1 MLPYSNFKS
10 MRQITATLAA
20 TGWMRRVWAHLRV
33 LRPVNIVMI
42 MVGVALGGVLSGS
55 VGALQGAAGTR
66 LLWAALSAALI
77 AGAANSLNDVLDL
90 EIDRINR
97 PERPLPSGLVSVM
110 TARLVWGLGTVA
122 GVALAASL
130 SLTHLA
136 LALGAVGLLVV
147 YSVSLKRV
155 LLLGNVVVA
164 FVIGLALVYGG
175 WAVGPPDPAFVGAG
189 FAFLTTLARE
199 MIKDIEDVA
208 GDRAAGA
215 RTLPLVYGTQVA
227 ARATVGVLFVTLL
240 LTPLPFFLLNYRGLF
255 LLLILAAAAL
265 LLYVLWIFPGP
276 EPEERARQASH
287 LLKAVMVTGMAA
299 LAFGAILQVGD

>member
-20 TGWMRRVWAHLRV
+20 TGWMRRVWAFLRV
-33 LRPVNIVMI
+33 LRPVNVLMI
-42 MVGVALGGVLSGS
+42 MVGVALGGVLSGGD
-55 VGALQGAAGTR
+55 GALQGAAGTR

-97 PERPLPSGLVSVM
+97 PERPLPSGLVSVT

-122 GVALAASL
+122 GVALAAFL

-147 YSVSLKRV
+147 YNVSLKRV

-175 WAVGPPDPAFVGAG
+175 WAVGPLGPALVGAG

-199 MIKDIEDVA
+199 MIKDIEDGA
-208 GDRAAGA
+208 GDAAAGV

-227 ARATVGVLFVTLL
+227 ARVTVGVLLVTLL

>member
-1 MLPYSNFKS
+1 
-10 MRQITATLAA
+10 MREIAATLVSS
-20 TGWMRRVWAHLRV
+20 GWVRRVWAHLRV
-33 LRPVNIVMI
+33 LRPVNVVMI
-42 MVGVALGGVLSGS
+42 MVGVALGGVLSGGD
-55 VGALQGAAGTR
+55 GALQGVAGER
-66 LLWAALSAALI
+66 LLWAALSVALI
-77 AGAANSLNDVLDL
+77 AGAANSLNDILDL

-97 PERPLPSGLVSVM
+97 PERPLPSGLVSVT

-122 GVALAASL
+122 GVVLAAFL

-136 LALGAVGLLVV
+136 LALGAVGLLVL
-147 YSVSLKRV
+147 YNIFLKRV

-164 FVIGLALVYGG
+164 FVIGLAIVYGG

-208 GDRAAGA
+208 GDATAGV
-215 RTLPLVYGTQVA
+215 RTLPLVYGTPVA

-240 LTPLPFFLLNYRGLF
+240 LTPLPFFLLNYRGFF

-276 EPEERARQASH
+276 RPEASARQASR
-287 LLKAVMVTGMAA
+287 LLKAVMVAGMVA
-299 LAFGAILQVGD
+299 LALGAIVQLGD

>member
-1 MLPYSNFKS
+1 MK
-10 MRQITATLAA
+10 QLAA
-20 TGWMRRVWAHLRV
+20 TLTSSGWMRRVWMFLRV
-33 LRPVNIVMI
+33 LRPVNVLMI

-55 VGALQGAAGTR
+55 VGALQGAAGER
-66 LLWAALSAALI
+66 LLWAALSVALI

-97 PERPLPSGLVSVM
+97 PERPLPSGLVSVT

-122 GVALAASL
+122 GVALAAFL

-147 YSVSLKRV
+147 YNVSLKRA
-155 LLLGNVVVA
+155 LLLGNLIVA
-164 FVIGLALVYGG
+164 FVIGLAIVYGG
-175 WAVGPPDPAFVGAG
+175 WAAGPLGPALVGAG
-189 FAFLTTLARE
+189 FAFRTTLARE

-208 GDRAAGA
+208 GDAAAGV
-215 RTLPLVYGTQVA
+215 RTLQLVYGTQVA

-287 LLKAVMVTGMAA
+287 LLKAVMVAGMAA
-299 LAFGAILQVGD
+299 LVFGAILQVGD